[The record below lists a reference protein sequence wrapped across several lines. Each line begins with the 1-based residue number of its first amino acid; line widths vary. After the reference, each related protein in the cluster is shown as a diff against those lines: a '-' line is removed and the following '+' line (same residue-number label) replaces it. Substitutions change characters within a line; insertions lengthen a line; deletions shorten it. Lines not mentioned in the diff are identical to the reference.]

1 MITFVLIRHGH
12 IKKKTFGK
20 NQINNSQHHIWWST
34 PNSKIFGFFKNY
46 SVNIYLFILIQFPFS
61 LCIKLNNSNMLPFFS
76 STTGVG
82 FVGEMVVSPGEPALP
97 GTFGGILLAEWF
109 CMNRCVKTF
118 LLKATVE
125 GQSGL
130 DI

>member
-12 IKKKTFGK
+12 IKKKRSVRIK
-20 NQINNSQHHIWWST
+20 ST
-34 PNSKIFGFFKNY
+34 IVNTIFGGQHQIVKFLFFFLNY

-97 GTFGGILLAEWF
+97 GTFGGILLAE
-109 CMNRCVKTF
+109 
-118 LLKATVE
+118 
-125 GQSGL
+125 
-130 DI
+130 